1 MGASVYHSAKKMEN
15 KSKARTE
22 KTKASWIGSFGKFFV
37 EGAKLSVDPDPDDV
51 SIENAYKTR
60 WVWYHTMLGILIL
73 TTNILLVA
81 ILIVLAIKL

>member
-1 MGASVYHSAKKMEN
+1 MEKKI
-15 KSKARTE
+15 
-22 KTKASWIGSFGKFFV
+22 KTNPQDTKTSWLGSFGKFFV

-81 ILIVLAIKL
+81 ILIVLAVKL